1 LTDMRMLAQSALS
14 QPNGVRLSYAC
25 SQAMRNTLP
34 GSRNPLI
41 NKEEMQHPDP
51 KTLYSSHA
59 VIALAILGVVVV
71 AVAATPDVTLVISA
85 ALAKMAE
92 AAASTVRP

>member
-1 LTDMRMLAQSALS
+1 
-14 QPNGVRLSYAC
+14 
-25 SQAMRNTLP
+25 
-34 GSRNPLI
+34 
-41 NKEEMQHPDP
+41 MQRPDQ

-59 VIALAILGVVVV
+59 VIALAILGVVFV
-71 AVAATPDVTLVISA
+71 AVVATPDIAVVISA